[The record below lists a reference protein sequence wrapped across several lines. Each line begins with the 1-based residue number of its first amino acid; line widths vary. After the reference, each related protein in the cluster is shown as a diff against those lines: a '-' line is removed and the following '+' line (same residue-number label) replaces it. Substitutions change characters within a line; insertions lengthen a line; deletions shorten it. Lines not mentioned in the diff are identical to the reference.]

1 MSGEYLE
8 NRTCDEIHVGDS
20 ALDGGTRS

>member
-8 NRTCDEIHVGDS
+8 NRTFDEIHVGDS

>member
-8 NRTCDEIHVGDS
+8 NRSFDEIHVGDS

>member
-8 NRTCDEIHVGDS
+8 NRTFDEIHVGDS
-20 ALDGGTRS
+20 ALAGGTRS